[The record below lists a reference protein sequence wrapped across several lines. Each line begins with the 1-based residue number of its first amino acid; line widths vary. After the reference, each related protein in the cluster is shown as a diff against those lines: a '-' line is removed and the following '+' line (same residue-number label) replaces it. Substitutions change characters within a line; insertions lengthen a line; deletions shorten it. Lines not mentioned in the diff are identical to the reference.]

1 MISRAQRKLLH
12 SWNTLVIVKQHLVQI
27 GRTDGPAE
35 YLSQILAPSDLG
47 APPGPV
53 AAFGVWCVRFGVW
66 CLVFGVWCLVFGVCG
81 LVRRE
86 QGAGSRV

>member
-53 AAFGVWCVRFGVW
+53 AAFGVWCLSVWYLVCEVW
-66 CLVFGVWCLVFGVCG
+66 CLVFGVWCLGFG
-81 LVRRE
+81 
-86 QGAGSRV
+86 A